1 MSKDIDRLGTWR
13 SMSEGL
19 IQHKVMWRT
28 RGHRSTSTHCAPCME
43 LLVTHTVYNSHM
55 PRSDF
60 SLCAQQRLPPQF
72 NSKTRQTSRC
82 IELSFYALG
91 SALTSNAKK
100 DLMRLDQRLSS
111 RTSECAG
118 MAQRQRVVRV
128 GGFFIHSRT
137 LYIQTH

>member
-1 MSKDIDRLGTWR
+1 
-13 SMSEGL
+13 
-19 IQHKVMWRT
+19 
-28 RGHRSTSTHCAPCME
+28 ME

-118 MAQRQRVVRV
+118 MAQRQRVVSGRWFLYSQPNV
-128 GGFFIHSRT
+128 IYSDT
-137 LYIQTH
+137 LNLSEE